1 LNYLTDSSAPLTHIN
16 EVNSLPPN
24 DEIKKH
30 ICHPDILPGS
40 NHNQLYIANK
50 TDFEAQPIFPNVANT
65 AVQQSVSKGTNPIEL
80 LYTDRNEQ
88 NLDDP
93 SSHLSSQF
101 AQPIQL
107 VPLSTSLQFVHDVH
121 PCQKTQ
127 HDTENSIKCP
137 DEIRAAYVTRLQG
150 VKTDADKGK
159 NIPPRLKVSGYLSRS
174 GLNIRFSHII
184 FSLIVNRNNF

>member
-1 LNYLTDSSAPLTHIN
+1 MNYLTDSSAPLTHIN

-30 ICHPDILPGS
+30 ICHPDVLPRL
-40 NHNQLYIANK
+40 NNNQLYIAKK
-50 TDFEAQPIFPNVANT
+50 TDLEAQVIFPNVANT
-65 AVQQSVSKGTNPIEL
+65 AVKQPVSKGTNPIEL

-93 SSHLSSQF
+93 SPF

-127 HDTENSIKCP
+127 HDTENSIKCS
-137 DEIRAAYVTRLQG
+137 DKIRAAYVTRLQG
-150 VKTDADKGK
+150 VKTNADKGK

-174 GLNIRFSHII
+174 G
-184 FSLIVNRNNF
+184 